1 MNSKLYVGNLP
12 FEIESTD
19 LEKLFQT
26 IGSVS
31 SVNIIKDN
39 YTGRAKGFGF
49 IEMSNQNDA
58 DKAADQLN
66 GTEFQGRSIKVNRAH
81 DKNNGR
87 REFRSRY

>member
-1 MNSKLYVGNLP
+1 MGKKLYVGNLP
-12 FEIESTD
+12 FEIESVD

-26 IGSVS
+26 IGKVA

-39 YTGRAKGFGF
+39 YTGKAKGFGF

-66 GTEFQGRSIKVNRAH
+66 GTEFRGRSLKVNKAH
-81 DKNNGR
+81 DNNKGR
-87 REFRSRY
+87 GDFRSRY